1 MSLSGERE
9 EGGTASKMSLSGEH
23 DMDTKAKSPIQER
36 PASPVP
42 SCVSM
47 KSDRSMIEPINFKAG
62 GGPSNE
68 EGIRQQRPASPV
80 PSCVSMKS
88 DRSMAP
94 PIVFSDGGGP
104 SNEEGD
110 QQEKSESDQSHHED
124 LSSIFTVLE
133 ETVIRFVKKELK
145 RMKRILSSDFPEG
158 LKSQKE
164 DQEVVDPEYQ
174 KQESS
179 ARKGA
184 LKITLHVLRN
194 MNHNELAD
202 TLEKNE
208 RAEICQQ
215 KLKSELKKKFE
226 TVFEGIAKQGNPTLL
241 NKIYT
246 DLYITEGES
255 GEINNE
261 HEARQIETASR
272 KSART
277 ETAITCNNIFKPSA
291 GRDTHIR
298 IVLTKGV
305 AGIGKTVSV
314 QKFITDW
321 AEGLANQEIQFIF
334 PLPFRELNVLD
345 GEEFSLME
353 LVHHFFSETRESGIS
368 NYDKYNVLFVF
379 DGLDECRLP
388 LAFKKNKSWCDVT
401 ESTSVDVLLT
411 NLIRGKL
418 LPSALIWI
426 TTRPAA
432 ANQIPSECVDLVTE
446 VRGFN
451 DPQKDEYIMKRCSDE
466 ILARRIISHIKTS
479 RILYIMCHIPVF
491 SWITV
496 TVLEHM
502 LRTEKKEKMPKT
514 LTEMYTTFLVLQ
526 NKQRK
531 VKYAGKTET
540 DPHWDE
546 ESIKSILSLGKL
558 AFHQLDK
565 GNLIFYEKDLTE
577 CGIDVRDASVHSGVF
592 TQIFRQDGKV
602 FQEKVFCFVH
612 LSFQEFLGAVFVFLS
627 FINNKQN
634 LMSETPSA
642 SSSNKLLALFKEKP
656 EVRFYKSAVDKAL
669 QSKNGQLDLFLRFLL
684 GLSMESNQ
692 THLRGLLSQK
702 SNKTESHEETVKY
715 IKEKIRED
723 PSAERCMNLFHCLNE
738 LNDHSLVEEIQH
750 YLSSGSLSSEKKL
763 SSTQWSALVFLLLT
777 SEEKMDVFDLKIYS
791 RSEEGLLRL
800 LPVVKDS
807 KTALLND
814 CNLSARCCE
823 ALASA
828 LPSSDLTELDL
839 SNNNLGDSGM
849 KLLSAGLRNPL
860 CKLETLRLSD
870 CQITEEG
877 CASLGSALK
886 SNPSLL
892 RDLNLSNSDMTDSG
906 MKLLSAGLGNPLC
919 KLETLRLSGCHIKE
933 EGCASLASALKS
945 NPVLRELHLS
955 KCDLQ
960 ILDMKVLFSLQ
971 ENPLCKLESLRLSD
985 CQITEEGCAFLG
997 SALKS
1002 NPSLLR
1008 DLDLS
1013 NSDLRDSGMKLLSAV
1028 LEDPLCK
1035 LETLR
1040 LSDCHITEEGCA
1052 SLGSALK
1059 SNPSLLRDLDLS
1071 NSDLTDSGMKLLSAG
1086 LGNPLCKLETLR
1098 LSGCHITE
1106 EGCASLSSTLKSSS
1120 FLRQLELSNNDLK
1133 DAGMKLLSAGLGNP
1147 LCKLETLRL
1156 SGCHITEEGCASL
1169 SSTLKSTSFLR
1180 HLELSNNDLKDAG
1193 MKLLSAGLGNPLCKL
1208 ETLRLSGCHI
1218 TEEGCASLSST
1229 LKSTSFLRHLELSN
1243 NDLKDAG
1250 MKLLSAGLGN
1260 PLCKLETLRLS
1271 GCHITEEGC
1280 ASLSSTLKSTSFLRH
1295 LELSNNDLKDA
1306 GMKLLSAGLGNPL
1319 CKLETLRLSGCH
1331 ITEEGCAFLSSALN
1345 STSFLRQLDLSNND
1359 LKDAGIKQL
1368 SAGLGKPLCKLET
1381 LRLSGCHIKE
1391 EGCASLAS
1399 ALKSNPVLRE
1409 LHLSKCDLQILDMK
1423 VLSSLQENPVCKLE
1437 SLRLSDCQI
1446 TEEGCAS
1453 LGSALKSNPS
1463 LLRDLNL
1470 SNSDLT
1476 DSGMKLLSAGLGN
1489 PLCELETLRLS
1500 GCHIK
1505 EEGCASLASALKS
1518 NPVLRELHLS
1528 KCDLQ
1533 ILDMKVLSS
1542 LQENPLCKLESLRLS
1557 DCQITEEGCASL
1569 GSALKSN
1576 PSLLRDL
1583 NLSNSDLTDSG
1594 MKLLSAGLGN
1604 PLCEL
1609 ETLRLSGCH
1618 IKEEGCAS
1626 LASALKSNPV
1636 LRELHLSKCDLQ
1648 ILDMKVL
1655 SSLQENPLCK
1665 LESLRLSDC
1674 QITEE
1679 GCASLG
1685 SALKS
1690 NHSLLRDLDL
1700 SNSDL
1705 RDSGMKLLSAVLEDP
1720 LCKLETLRLS
1730 GCHITEEGCASLS
1743 STLKSTSF
1751 LRHLELSNND
1761 LKDAGMKLLSAG
1773 LGNPLCKLE
1782 TLRLSGCHITE
1793 EGCASLS
1800 STLKS
1805 TSFLRH
1811 LELSNNDLKDAGMK
1825 LLSAGLGNPLCKL
1838 ETLRL
1843 SGCLVT
1849 EEGCASLASSL
1860 RSNPFHLRELDLSYN
1875 HPGEKGLKLLS
1886 AGLEDPHCRLEKLN
1900 VDHGGECR
1908 IKPGPRRY
1916 ACELTLDPNTA
1927 CRHLSLSEENRKV
1940 TRRREEQPYPDHPE
1954 RFEDRSQ
1961 VLCREGLSGRC
1972 YWEAE
1977 WSGRG
1982 GVRIAVTYK
1991 GISRRGRGD
2000 DCVLGYNNK
2009 SWSLRCDD
2017 NSYSAWHNKK
2027 STAIP
2032 APPSSSH
2039 RVGVYLDWP
2048 AGTLSFYT
2056 VSSDT
2061 LTDLH
2066 TFHSTFTEP
2075 LYPGFRVYYDSSVS
2089 LCQVE

>member
-47 KSDRSMIEPINFKAG
+47 KSDRSMDLPIVFSDG
-62 GGPSNE
+62 GGPPNE
-68 EGIRQQRPASPV
+68 EGMRQQRPASPV

-88 DRSMAP
+88 DRSMDLPIVFSDGGGPSNEEGMRQQRPASP
-94 PIVFSDGGGP
+94 VPSCVSMKSDRSMDLPIVFSDGGGP

-158 LKSQKE
+158 LESQRE

-179 ARKGA
+179 AREGA

-194 MNHNELAD
+194 MNHKELAD

-261 HEARQIETASR
+261 HEVRQIETASR

-321 AEGLANQEIQFIF
+321 AEGLANQEIQLIF
-334 PLPFRELNVLD
+334 PLPFRELNLLD
-345 GEEFSLME
+345 GKEFSLME

-401 ESTSVDVLLT
+401 KSTSVDVLLT

-451 DPQKDEYIMKRCSDE
+451 DPQKDEYIMKRCSDD
-466 ILARRIISHIKTS
+466 ILAKRIISHIKTS

-526 NKQRK
+526 TKQRK

-565 GNLIFYEKDLTE
+565 GNLIFYEKDLTD

-612 LSFQEFLGAVFVFLS
+612 LSFQEFLAAVFVFLS

-642 SSSNKLLALFKEKP
+642 SSSNKLLVLFKEKP

-860 CKLETLRLSD
+860 CKLETLRLS
-870 CQITEEG
+870 
-877 CASLGSALK
+877 
-886 SNPSLL
+886 
-892 RDLNLSNSDMTDSG
+892 
-906 MKLLSAGLGNPLC
+906 
-919 KLETLRLSGCHIKE
+919 
-933 EGCASLASALKS
+933 
-945 NPVLRELHLS
+945 
-955 KCDLQ
+955 
-960 ILDMKVLFSLQ
+960 
-971 ENPLCKLESLRLSD
+971 
-985 CQITEEGCAFLG
+985 
-997 SALKS
+997 
-1002 NPSLLR
+1002 
-1008 DLDLS
+1008 
-1013 NSDLRDSGMKLLSAV
+1013 
-1028 LEDPLCK
+1028 
-1035 LETLR
+1035 
-1040 LSDCHITEEGCA
+1040 
-1052 SLGSALK
+1052 
-1059 SNPSLLRDLDLS
+1059 
-1071 NSDLTDSGMKLLSAG
+1071 
-1086 LGNPLCKLETLR
+1086 
-1098 LSGCHITE
+1098 GCHITE
-1106 EGCASLSSTLKSSS
+1106 EGCASLSSALNSTS

-1133 DAGMKLLSAGLGNP
+1133 DAAIKQLSAGLGNP
-1147 LCKLETLRL
+1147 LCK
-1156 SGCHITEEGCASL
+1156 
-1169 SSTLKSTSFLR
+1169 
-1180 HLELSNNDLKDAG
+1180 
-1193 MKLLSAGLGNPLCKL
+1193 
-1208 ETLRLSGCHI
+1208 
-1218 TEEGCASLSST
+1218 
-1229 LKSTSFLRHLELSN
+1229 
-1243 NDLKDAG
+1243 
-1250 MKLLSAGLGN
+1250 
-1260 PLCKLETLRLS
+1260 
-1271 GCHITEEGC
+1271 
-1280 ASLSSTLKSTSFLRH
+1280 
-1295 LELSNNDLKDA
+1295 
-1306 GMKLLSAGLGNPL
+1306 
-1319 CKLETLRLSGCH
+1319 
-1331 ITEEGCAFLSSALN
+1331 
-1345 STSFLRQLDLSNND
+1345 
-1359 LKDAGIKQL
+1359 
-1368 SAGLGKPLCKLET
+1368 
-1381 LRLSGCHIKE
+1381 
-1391 EGCASLAS
+1391 
-1399 ALKSNPVLRE
+1399 
-1409 LHLSKCDLQILDMK
+1409 
-1423 VLSSLQENPVCKLE
+1423 
-1437 SLRLSDCQI
+1437 
-1446 TEEGCAS
+1446 
-1453 LGSALKSNPS
+1453 
-1463 LLRDLNL
+1463 
-1470 SNSDLT
+1470 
-1476 DSGMKLLSAGLGN
+1476 
-1489 PLCELETLRLS
+1489 LETLRLS

-1604 PLCEL
+1604 PLCKLETLRLSDCQITEEGCASLGSALKSNPSLLRDLNLSNSDLTDSGMKLLSAGLGNPLCKLETLRLSDCQITEEGCASLGSALKSNPSLLRDLNLSNSDLTDSGMKLLSAGLGNPLCKL

-1690 NHSLLRDLDL
+1690 NPSLLRDLDL

-1705 RDSGMKLLSAVLEDP
+1705 TDSGMKLLSAVLEDQ

-1743 STLKSTSF
+1743 SVLKSTSF
-1751 LRHLELSNND
+1751 LRQ
-1761 LKDAGMKLLSAG
+1761 
-1773 LGNPLCKLE
+1773 
-1782 TLRLSGCHITE
+1782 
-1793 EGCASLS
+1793 
-1800 STLKS
+1800 
-1805 TSFLRH
+1805 

-1849 EEGCASLASSL
+1849 EEGCASLASAL

-1886 AGLEDPHCRLEKLN
+1886 AGLEDPYCRLEKLN

-1927 CRHLSLSEENRKV
+1927 GRRLSLSEENRKV
-1940 TRRREEQPYPDHPE
+1940 TWRREEQPYPDHPE
-1954 RFEDRSQ
+1954 RFEDWPQ

-1977 WSGRG
+1977 WSGGRG
-1982 GVRIAVTYK
+1982 GVNIAVTYK
-1991 GISRRGRGD
+1991 GISRRGGGD
-2000 DCVLGYNNK
+2000 DCRLGYNNK
-2009 SWSLRCDD
+2009 SWSLYHGD
-2017 NSYSAWHNKK
+2017 NSYSAVHNKK
-2027 STAIP
+2027 ITVIP

-2061 LTDLH
+2061 LTHLH

-2075 LYPGFRVYYDSSVS
+2075 LYPGFRVCYNSSVS